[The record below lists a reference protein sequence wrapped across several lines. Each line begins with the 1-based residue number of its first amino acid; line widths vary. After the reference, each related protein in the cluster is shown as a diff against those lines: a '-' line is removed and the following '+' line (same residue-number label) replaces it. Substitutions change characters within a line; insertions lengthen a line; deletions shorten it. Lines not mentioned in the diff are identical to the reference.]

1 MSAHDRAVA
10 TVLVQLSLTA
20 DGAFLGFGLAY
31 VAFRCV
37 RKFLVTSSAI
47 RKIRQLPYSQISDL
61 RSLCSDD
68 KISANSSEK
77 SENHSNSEEGGNIVI
92 VRGIVEAQSAVKGQ
106 WTNLRGYA
114 NDVIVSEESGEKGV
128 ILEQTQTY
136 IYNEWSGI
144 LGWTSDLRS
153 LLPRSWK
160 EKGTS
165 SIRMV
170 PFVLVEAGK
179 RSDCVYVNMEGSR
192 HPLPLITVYRHVHPI
207 NAFPSTFLQALFGH
221 KYPVGLLDEEK
232 ILPLG
237 KDVTV
242 VGTCSFRDGIPE
254 IKSCKDLPYFISE
267 MTKDQMISDLSF
279 KTKVLMWSGFIF
291 GSLGICV
298 LAYSVARNWIKWKAW
313 RQQREARRQRDDID
327 VPSPVAA
334 AEEESA
340 DVPDGELCV
349 ICLTRRRRSAFIPC
363 GHLVCCPRCAL
374 SVEREVSPKC
384 PVCRQSI
391 RSSVRIY
398 DS

>member
-1 MSAHDRAVA
+1 MSAHDRVVA
-10 TVLVQLSLTA
+10 TVLAQLSLTA
-20 DGAFLGFGLAY
+20 DCAFLGVGLVY
-31 VAFRCV
+31 VAFRSI
-37 RKFLVTSSAI
+37 RKFLLTSSAI
-47 RKIRQLPYSQISDL
+47 HKIRQLPYSQISDL

-68 KISANSSEK
+68 KFSVNYSQN

-114 NDVIVSEESGEKGV
+114 NDVIVSRESGEKGV
-128 ILEQTQTY
+128 VLEQTQTY
-136 IYNEWSGI
+136 IYNERSGI
-144 LGWTSDLRS
+144 IGWNSDLRI

-160 EKGTS
+160 EEGSS
-165 SIRMV
+165 SIRM
-170 PFVLVEAGK
+170 
-179 RSDCVYVNMEGSR
+179 
-192 HPLPLITVYRHVHPI
+192 
-207 NAFPSTFLQALFGH
+207 
-221 KYPVGLLDEEK
+221 VGLLDEEK

-254 IKSCKDLPYFISE
+254 IKSCKDLPYFLSE

-279 KTKVLMWSGFIF
+279 KTKVLMWSGFVF

-298 LAYSVARNWIKWKAW
+298 LAYSVARNWMKWKAW
-313 RQQREARRQRDDID
+313 RQQREARQQHNDIE
-327 VPSPVAA
+327 VSSPVAV

-349 ICLTRRRRSAFIPC
+349 ICLTRRRHSAFIPC
-363 GHLVCCPRCAL
+363 GHLVCCQRCAL
-374 SVEREVSPKC
+374 SVERELSPQC

>member
-1 MSAHDRAVA
+1 MSARDRAVA
-10 TVLVQLSLTA
+10 TVLLQLSLTA
-20 DGAFLGFGLAY
+20 DGAFLGVGLAY
-31 VAFRCV
+31 VAFRCI
-37 RKFLVTSSAI
+37 RKFFVTSSAI
-47 RKIRQLPYSQISDL
+47 RKIHQLPYSHISDL

-68 KISANSSEK
+68 KIPVNSSQNCE
-77 SENHSNSEEGGNIVI
+77 SQSNSQDGGNIVI
-92 VRGIVEAQSAVKGQ
+92 VRGIVEAQSAVNGQ
-106 WTNLRGYA
+106 WTNLRGYG
-114 NDVIVSEESGEKGV
+114 NDVIVSHESGEKGV

-144 LGWTSDLRS
+144 LGWTTDLRS
-153 LLPRSWK
+153 LFPTWK
-160 EKGTS
+160 EKGSS

-179 RSDCVYVNMEGSR
+179 QSAYVHVNMEGSR

-207 NAFPSTFLQALFGH
+207 NAFPSTFLQALFGN

-242 VGTCSFRDGIPE
+242 VGICSFRDGIPE
-254 IKSCKDLPYFISE
+254 IKSCKDLPYFLSE
-267 MTKDQMISDLSF
+267 MTKEQMISDLSF
-279 KTKVLMWSGFIF
+279 ESKVLMWGGLIF
-291 GSLGICV
+291 GTLGIAV
-298 LAYSVARNWIKWKAW
+298 LTYSVARNWVKWKAW
-313 RQQREARRQRDDID
+313 RQQREARRQRDDTD
-327 VPSPVAA
+327 NSSQVVAT
-334 AEEESA
+334 EEESA

-363 GHLVCCPRCAL
+363 GHLVCCQRCAL